1 MREVKWDTNFRL
13 RFGKDIDHAEEIK
26 KLARI
31 VTKIVGNIWR
41 TLVLLL
47 RGKEIRVFPSTQS

>member
-31 VTKIVGNIWR
+31 VTTGR
-41 TLVLLL
+41 
-47 RGKEIRVFPSTQS
+47 